1 MVYFDNAATTPLEPA
16 VLEEMMPYLTQHFGN
31 PSSIHGF
38 GRNARTAIE
47 KARKTVANLLNISPS
62 EIFFT
67 SCATEADNQAIIS
80 GVRSLNCNHIITTK
94 LEHHAVLHSVEFLE
108 NRNEATV
115 TYLTPNTKGH
125 IDLSELETSLAQ
137 NPNSFVSL
145 MHGNNEIGNLNDIDT
160 IAQLCKANNAFFHS
174 DTVQTMG
181 HYKHDLQQLK
191 ADFIV
196 GSAHKFHGPK
206 GAGFIYIKG
215 ENKIAPYINGG
226 SQERNMRG
234 GTENVAGIVGL
245 AKALELAYENMDAHR
260 NHITSLKTN
269 MIDKLK
275 ATIPGISFNGDC
287 ENIEQSIY
295 TVLSVSLPPFEDSDM
310 LLMNLDINKIASS
323 GGSACTSG
331 ATEASHVLDALK
343 TDPNRATVRFS
354 FSRHNTMEE
363 VDYVVDVLSRQKI

>member
-80 GVRSLNCNHIITTK
+80 GVRSLNCKHIITTK

-108 NRNEATV
+108 KRNEATV

-181 HYKHDLQQLK
+181 HYKHDLQLLK

-206 GAGFIYIKG
+206 GVGFIYIKG

-269 MIDKLK
+269 MIEKLK
-275 ATIPGISFNGDC
+275 IAIPGVSFNGDC
-287 ENIEQSIY
+287 ENIEQSLY

-354 FSRHNTMEE
+354 FSRYNTMEE
-363 VDYVVDVLSRQKI
+363 VDYVVDVLRKRF

>member
-1 MVYFDNAATTPLEPA
+1 MVYFDNAATTPLEPI

-80 GVRSLNCNHIITTK
+80 GVRSLSCKHIITTK

-108 NRNEATV
+108 KRNEVTV
-115 TYLTPNTKGH
+115 TYLKPDLKGH
-125 IDLSELETSLAQ
+125 IDLTELEISLAQ

-160 IAQLCKANNAFFHS
+160 IAQICKANNAFFHS

-196 GSAHKFHGPK
+196 G
-206 GAGFIYIKG
+206 
-215 ENKIAPYINGG
+215 
-226 SQERNMRG
+226 
-234 GTENVAGIVGL
+234 
-245 AKALELAYENMDAHR
+245 
-260 NHITSLKTN
+260 
-269 MIDKLK
+269 
-275 ATIPGISFNGDC
+275 
-287 ENIEQSIY
+287 
-295 TVLSVSLPPFEDSDM
+295 
-310 LLMNLDINKIASS
+310 
-323 GGSACTSG
+323 
-331 ATEASHVLDALK
+331 
-343 TDPNRATVRFS
+343 
-354 FSRHNTMEE
+354 
-363 VDYVVDVLSRQKI
+363 